1 MSGYNPNK
9 RSKYGNTKVEYDGY
23 TFDSKRE
30 KEYYV
35 VYKGDPEVESVQV
48 HPRYELT
55 PKFTNAEGVK
65 RRAQHYVAD
74 FLVTFKDG
82 RPDQV
87 VDVKGMETPMF
98 KLKRTLFEYRY
109 GTVITVVK

>member
-1 MSGYNPNK
+1 MRFK
-9 RSKYGNTKVEYDGY
+9 KSKYGNVKVTIDGF

-30 KEYYV
+30 AEYYTSLKV
-35 VYKGDPEVESVQV
+35 DPDVRSIEI

-55 PKFTNAEGVK
+55 PKFTNAEGVE

-98 KLKRTLFEYRY
+98 KLKRVLFELKYNK
-109 GTVITVVK
+109 VIVIVK

>member
-1 MSGYNPNK
+1 MSRFPPKRNKYNNK
-9 RSKYGNTKVEYDGY
+9 RVKYDGY
-23 TFDSKRE
+23 TFDSERE

-35 VYKGDPEVESVQV
+35 LVRASDEVESVVV

-98 KLKRTLFEYRY
+98 KLKRTLFELKY
-109 GTVITVVK
+109 GKVITIVK

>member
-1 MSGYNPNK
+1 MPGP
-9 RSKYGNTKVEYDGY
+9 RRTKYGNTKVKYDGF

-74 FLVTFKDG
+74 FLVTFKDD

-87 VDVKGMETPMF
+87 VDVKGVETPMF

-109 GTVITVVK
+109 GKVITIVK